1 MLAGWPLG
9 TVRWVFLT
17 GRTDV
22 GQGRKNNED
31 CFLIMDGDDS
41 IQFFAVADGMG
52 GHNGGEVASSM
63 AIELGKTFFLRHRER
78 INEPSLQNVK
88 DFITD
93 LFEQANHS
101 IWKEAL
107 NNEHLTGMGTTLTLG
122 IIVGSELHV
131 GHIGDSRA
139 YIISLEKI
147 IQLTEDHSYVQKLV
161 NENQLQ
167 AGEEKNHPKQNLLTR
182 ALGTDYTVDV
192 DIYHY
197 TLDPRDYVL
206 LCTDGLTRMVSDEEI
221 LDIINSC
228 QGSEAADRLINTA
241 NARGGPDNITVLL
254 VGLSN
259 ED

>member
-1 MLAGWPLG
+1 ML
-9 TVRWVFLT
+9 VFLT

-22 GQGRKNNED
+22 GQGRQNNED
-31 CFLIMDGDDS
+31 CYLIMDGDDS

-63 AIELGKTFFLRHRER
+63 AIELGKSFFLRNKER
-78 INEPSLQNVK
+78 LIELSFQNVNQ
-88 DFITD
+88 FITD
-93 LFEQANHS
+93 LFEQANES
-101 IWKEAL
+101 VWNKAL
-107 NNEHLTGMGTTLTLG
+107 ENEHLAGMGTTLTLG
-122 IIVGSELHV
+122 IIMGSHLHV

-139 YIISLEKI
+139 YIISLGNI

-161 NENQLQ
+161 NENQLK

-182 ALGTDYTVDV
+182 ALGTDYSVEV

-197 TLDPRDYVL
+197 SLKPGDYVL

-228 QGSEAADRLINTA
+228 PGSEAADRLISTA

-259 ED
+259 EDQ